1 MDELAKFWPY
11 ISMLIGAIAAYYGAV
26 NAMSE
31 RLARIEEKH
40 QATKEAHAEEIR
52 ELKLAHSDLRSRM
65 DRVAER
71 VR

>member
-11 ISMLIGAIAAYYGAV
+11 LSMLIGAWASYRGAV

-40 QATKEAHAEEIR
+40 QATKEAHAEDIR
-52 ELKLAHSDLRSRM
+52 ELKLTQSDLRSRL
-65 DRVAER
+65 DRLQER
-71 VR
+71 AR